1 MFRKKQML
9 ELVMACTLAAG
20 MISGCSMGKTEE
32 TAPPAKE
39 SAVASAADEN
49 VTIHFAYWVAEN
61 DSLAK
66 EQFYSVVKKFNEKYP
81 NIEVVLDTQSTNKSD
96 EFEQKYNLLLL
107 SGDTTDIIGCQSL
120 ASYAVKADK
129 GLLEPIDDFMATD
142 GTKIAD
148 YTVDT
153 TQKGKIYGLPAES
166 NASLVFLNKNA
177 LDEAGLEVPPL
188 NWTWEDYRE
197 YASKLTKEDGGKKR
211 YGSVAPFWGDPVM
224 YYLGV
229 AQSKED
235 NPLYKDENTHNFDD
249 PVLREWLEYKNQLE
263 NIDKSEIS
271 YVDYTTSSLNYN
283 AEFFNGNSAMLV
295 TGIFALPYITNV
307 EMYPHD
313 FKTVVTM
320 APKWKDSSDGVE
332 RDSCPVLAVNKNA
345 DSAHKEAA
353 YKFIK
358 FYTSEGLIVR
368 NLLPS
373 YKNVNYEALTDA
385 LVNGQDELVDREAL
399 MNYFTYDKRH
409 SHTAVT
415 TPASNAELQGILKEE
430 GDKYL
435 SGGQTIDE
443 AINNM
448 IKRAD
453 TVMKK

>member
-1 MFRKKQML
+1 MFKMKQKTGVVL
-9 ELVMACTLAAG
+9 AFALAAAS
-20 MISGCSMGKTEE
+20 ITGCGSDSNQETTAVSDNEKT
-32 TAPPAKE
+32 
-39 SAVASAADEN
+39 
-49 VTIHFAYWVAEN
+49 TIHFGYWVADN
-61 DSLAK
+61 DTVAK
-66 EQFYSVVKKFNEKYP
+66 EQFYEVVAKFNEQYP
-81 NIEVVLDTQSTNKSD
+81 NIEVILDAQSTNKSD

-107 SGDTTDIIGCQSL
+107 SGDTTDIIGCQSP

-129 GLLEPIDDFMATD
+129 GLLAPMDEFMAAD
-142 GTKIAD
+142 GTSISD

-153 TQKGKIYGLPAES
+153 TYNGKIYGLPGES
-166 NASLVFLNKNA
+166 NASIVFLNKDA

-188 NWTWEDYRE
+188 NWTWDDYRE
-197 YASKLTKEDGGKKR
+197 YALKLTKEEGGKKR

-229 AQSKED
+229 AQSKDD

-249 PVLREWLEYKNQLE
+249 PVLKGWLEYKNQLE
-263 NIDKSEIS
+263 NIDKTEVS
-271 YVDYTTSSLNYN
+271 YIDYTTASLNYN

-295 TGIFALPYITNV
+295 TGIFALPYITNT

-320 APKWKDSSDGVE
+320 VPRWKDSAEGVE
-332 RDSCPVLAVNKNA
+332 RDSCPVLAINSNA
-345 DSAHKEAA
+345 PEENKEAA
-353 YKFIK
+353 YQFIK
-358 FYTSEGLIVR
+358 FYTSEGLLMR
-368 NLLPS
+368 KSLPS
-373 YKNVNYEALTDA
+373 YKNVDYEGLADLV
-385 LVNGQDELVDREAL
+385 VNGREDLADREAL

-415 TPASNAELQGILKEE
+415 TPPSNAELQGILKEE

-443 AINNM
+443 AIENM

-453 TVMKK
+453 AVMKK